1 MERLAERYEL
11 SGALGQ
17 GRSTVYRALD
27 TRLRRQVAIKRVELL
42 AGHEEV
48 EQVRTRALRE
58 AQAAARLNNPCVVT
72 VYDVIEE
79 SGAIWLVMELV
90 GGPSLAQ
97 IVADQGP
104 LPHRRAAAIA
114 LGVLTALEAAHL
126 VGVVHRDVKP
136 ANVLV
141 PEGDR
146 AKLTDFGVATIR
158 DESRVTATGLIVG
171 SPSYMAP
178 EQATGGEITA
188 ATDMWALGA
197 LLYFAVEGEPPFQA
211 GNALATATAVAHD
224 DPRPPQHPGPLSPVI
239 ARLLTK
245 APAHRATAGEVRAAL
260 TRVARGVRR
269 RAAPAAPATPAAAP
283 AESGAPATPGMSAT
297 PAPAPAAPVPSSVP
311 HPPIEP
317 AAAARPASGPP
328 LSPVRTSSSA
338 AAAPPGSPDAEAAG
352 EPASPRASEVVPA
365 AASGHDTAVHGPPPA
380 AGAPPPPGTEPL
392 PTARRRVPPA
402 LVAVVGLVLAVAAA
416 VAVPA
421 LQDGG
426 DGSGDDGEAA
436 ATTDPPGAAD
446 EPATPGTTA
455 PSTTEAPTTTATS
468 GAGLP
473 AGWAPFADPAGTYT
487 IGLPPGWQVR
497 PTGAD
502 NRIDLVDPATE
513 SFLRV
518 EWTASPSADAAQAWR
533 ELAASFATRNDN
545 YQEIGIGPAEYR
557 DYDAAL
563 WEFRHGSDPVLHT
576 GNLGFVTAGRGYAL
590 MLRTSE
596 DLWDESQ
603 VLFDQFKQ
611 AFQPT

>member
-11 SGALGQ
+11 GDALGQ
-17 GRSTVYRALD
+17 GRSTVYRGLD
-27 TRLRRQVAIKRVELL
+27 TRLRRQVAVKRVELL
-42 AGHEEV
+42 AGHEDV

-58 AQAAARLNNPCVVT
+58 AQASARLNNPCVVT
-72 VYDVIEE
+72 VYDVVEE

-97 IVADQGP
+97 VVAEQGP
-104 LPHRRAAAIA
+104 LSHGRAAAIG
-114 LGVLTALEAAHL
+114 LRVLTALEAAHL

-171 SPSYMAP
+171 TASYMAP

-211 GNALATATAVAHD
+211 GNALATATAVAHE
-224 DPRPPQHPGPLSPVI
+224 DPRPPDHPGPLSPLI

-245 APAHRATAGEVRAAL
+245 APAERATAGEVRAAL
-260 TRVARGVRR
+260 SRVARGVRR
-269 RAAPAAPATPAAAP
+269 RPSPATPAAAP
-283 AESGAPATPGMSAT
+283 APAAPAS
-297 PAPAPAAPVPSSVP
+297 PAPAAPASPAPAV
-311 HPPIEP
+311 P
-317 AAAARPASGPP
+317 AAPADASGPARARAAP
-328 LSPVRTSSSA
+328 AEALGAPASTAVAGPAPDPSSSD
-338 AAAPPGSPDAEAAG
+338 PPG
-352 EPASPRASEVVPA
+352 
-365 AASGHDTAVHGPPPA
+365 AASSH
-380 AGAPPPPGTEPL
+380 
-392 PTARRRVPPA
+392 TARRRVPA
-402 LVAVVGLVLAVAAA
+402 LLIGLGGLVLVVAAA

-421 LQDGG
+421 LSDGG
-426 DGSGDDGEAA
+426 RDPGDDGDAA
-436 ATTDPPGAAD
+436 ATTEPPAAGD
-446 EPATPGTTA
+446 DAGPPETTA
-455 PSTTEAPTTTATS
+455 PSTEAPTTTTPS
-468 GAGLP
+468 GGELP

-497 PTGAD
+497 PTGAG
-502 NRIDLVDPATE
+502 NRIDLVDPATG
-513 SFLRV
+513 SFLRI
-518 EWTASPSADAAQAWR
+518 EWTASPGADAAQAWR
-533 ELAASFATRNDN
+533 DLAPSFAASNDD
-545 YQEIGIGPAEYR
+545 YQQIGIGPAEYR

-563 WEFRHGSDPVLHT
+563 WEFRHRSDGTMQHT

-590 MLRTSE
+590 MLRTPDE
-596 DLWDESQ
+596 LWDESQ

-611 AFQPT
+611 AFQPA

>member
-11 SGALGQ
+11 GDALGQ

-27 TRLRRQVAIKRVELL
+27 TRLRREVAIKRVELL

-48 EQVRTRALRE
+48 EQVRARALRE
-58 AQAAARLNNPCVVT
+58 AHASARLNNPCVVS
-72 VYDVIEE
+72 VYDVVEE

-90 GGPSLAQ
+90 SGPSLAQ

-104 LPHRRAAAIA
+104 LPHRRAAAIG

-178 EQATGGEITA
+178 EQATGGAITA

-211 GNALATATAVAHD
+211 GNALATATAVAHG

-245 APAHRATAGEVRAAL
+245 APANRPSAGEVRAAL

-269 RAAPAAPATPAAAP
+269 RATPEAPTTSAAAP
-283 AESGAPATPGMSAT
+283 GVSDAPATPGPSAS
-297 PAPAPAAPVPSSVP
+297 PSPAPAAPVPSTVSHTPVETAA
-311 HPPIEP
+311 PPSP
-317 AAAARPASGPP
+317 ARA
-328 LSPVRTSSSA
+328 SSSTD
-338 AAAPPGSPDAEAAG
+338 AAAPPGSPDVGAAG
-352 EPASPRASEVVPA
+352 EPASSRGEEVVPA
-365 AASGHDTAVHGPPPA
+365 EASGGDTAVHGAPQA
-380 AGAPPPPGTEPL
+380 ADAPAPPGAEPP

-402 LVAVVGLVLAVAAA
+402 LVAFVGVALVVAAA
-416 VAVPA
+416 AAVPA
-421 LQDGG
+421 LSDGG
-426 DGSGDDGEAA
+426 GGSDGDGEAA
-436 ATTDPPGAAD
+436 VTTDPPGADD
-446 EPATPGTTA
+446 EPAPPATTA
-455 PSTTEAPTTTATS
+455 PSTTVPSTTEAPTTTAPS
-468 GAGLP
+468 AVGLP
-473 AGWAPFADPAGTYT
+473 AGWVPFADPAGTYT

-497 PTGAD
+497 PTDAD
-502 NRIDLVDPATE
+502 NRIDLVDPATG
-513 SFLRV
+513 SFLRI
-518 EWTASPSADAAQAWR
+518 EWTASPGDDAAQAWR
-533 ELAASFATRNDN
+533 DLAASFASRDDS

-557 DYDAAL
+557 DYAAAL
-563 WEFRHGSDPVLHT
+563 WEFRHRSDGTLQHT

-590 MLRTSE
+590 MLRTPE

-603 VLFDQFKQ
+603 VVFDQFKQ